1 MSLFNLFKRKTSND
15 VDVLEEKKETIT
27 TEVSKELFIE
37 ESELESEDEFESK
50 KFNLDKIYAFA
61 SKDFEEKG
69 YDDALINPDYTYS
82 SDNIKLLKYDFQIL
96 IKRTYKTYE
105 DYIKDIEFHIQSRS
119 NAGLID
125 TVKLLETT
133 LIKTK
138 DSIEEVKAIEEDFFK
153 ETGLIERVSLSYR
166 RGFMRGLAAMSD
178 QILDKNV

>member
-1 MSLFNLFKRKTSND
+1 MSLFNLFKKKTTD
-15 VDVLEEKKETIT
+15 VVEVLEEKEKT
-27 TEVSKELFIE
+27 TTSDVSKELFIE
-37 ESELESEDEFESK
+37 EVATGKEELFEAK
-50 KFNLDKIYAFA
+50 NYNLDKIYAFA

-69 YDDALINPDYTYS
+69 YDDALVNPDYSYS
-82 SDNIKLLKYDFQIL
+82 NDNIKLLKYDFQIL
-96 IKRTYKTYE
+96 IKRAYKTYE

-133 LIKTK
+133 LMKTK
-138 DSIEEVKAIEEDFFK
+138 DSIEEVKVIEEDFSN
-153 ETGLIERVSLSYR
+153 EVGLIERISLSYK

>member
-1 MSLFNLFKRKTSND
+1 MSLFGLFKRKVSNNTNSKEDIITS
-15 VDVLEEKKETIT
+15 
-27 TEVSKELFIE
+27 EVPKELFIE
-37 ESELESEDEFESK
+37 ETEIEDRGILKSESYNLE
-50 KFNLDKIYAFA
+50 KIYAFA

-69 YDDALINPDYTYS
+69 YDDALVNPDYSYS

-96 IKRTYKTYE
+96 IKRAYKTYE
-105 DYIKDIEFHIQSRS
+105 DYIKDIEFHIQSRN

-138 DSIEEVKAIEEDFFK
+138 DSIEEVKEIEEDF
-153 ETGLIERVSLSYR
+153 TNDIGLVERVSLSYK